1 MKKNYRNLT
10 KLLNKSTGYFKRS
23 STIADIE
30 KLTPFVSR
38 VKKDKSTFE
47 NHYMTLKEAKAKG
60 FTQKEWDNAREYFVK
75 EVMGNKSGRVKLT
88 QANVNRLEKKAR
100 EIHKNKINE
109 QYEKKAKDKRIY
121 DVDYWEVREK
131 LTPQEWSKL
140 KELRRTGV
148 DFYGSYDIIWGMHI
162 GDKETLRK
170 LSYGTE
176 TDKLIKQYI
185 ETDNTEQPEIKEE
198 TKSKEKD
205 SKIIEMRKGVRK

>member
-60 FTQKEWDNAREYFVK
+60 FTRKEWDNARDYFVK

-88 QANVNRLEKKAR
+88 QSNVNRLEKKAR

-131 LTPQEWSKL
+131 LTQQEWSKL
-140 KELRRTGV
+140 KKLRRTGV
-148 DFYGSYDIIWGMHI
+148 DFYGAYDIIWGMHI

-198 TKSKEKD
+198 IKSKEKD

>member
-10 KLLNKSTGYFKRS
+10 KLLNKSTGYFKKS

-60 FTQKEWDNAREYFVK
+60 FTQKEWDSAREYFVK

-88 QANVNRLEKKAR
+88 QANVNRL
-100 EIHKNKINE
+100 
-109 QYEKKAKDKRIY
+109 EKKAKDKRIY

-148 DFYGSYDIIWGMHI
+148 DFYGAYDIIWGMHI

>member
-10 KLLNKSTGYFKRS
+10 KLLNKSTGFFKKS

-47 NHYMTLKEAKAKG
+47 NHYMTLKESKAKG
-60 FTQKEWDNAREYFVK
+60 FTQKEWDSAREYFVK

-109 QYEKKAKDKRIY
+109 QYEKKAKGKRIY

-131 LTPQEWSKL
+131 LTPEGWDMLNRL
-140 KELRRTGV
+140 KRTGV
-148 DFYGSYDIIWGMHI
+148 DFYGAYDIVWGMHI

-170 LSYGTE
+170 LSFGTE
-176 TDKLIKQYI
+176 TDKIIKQFI
-185 ETDNTEQPEIKEE
+185 ETDVREQPEIKEE